1 MPKSN
6 APVKAAA
13 QSPTPAL
20 PAGGRWVPTAA
31 DLVAAA
37 RRRFLAGE
45 RCDIETL
52 AAELGVSRATAYRWA
67 GNNEQLMGEVVAS
80 MTEATFRRAMR
91 EAKGSGA
98 ARVLAV
104 MERGMRG
111 VATAGAYRSFLERDP
126 QKALRIVASKDG
138 PSQRRAIALHREL
151 LEEEIAKGQLQL
163 SVDTHT
169 MAYALVRIAESFL
182 YADLIAGETPDVDKA
197 LSVLRLML
205 R

>member
-1 MPKSN
+1 MPKNNSTRKLA
-6 APVKAAA
+6 APPAATA
-13 QSPTPAL
+13 SA
-20 PAGGRWVPTAA
+20 ATAA
-31 DLVAAA
+31 DLVTAA
-37 RRRFLAGE
+37 RRRFMAGE

-80 MTEATFRRAMR
+80 MTERTFRRAMR
-91 EAKGSGA
+91 DVRSSGT
-98 ARVLAV
+98 ARVLEV
-104 MERGMRG
+104 MERGMRSI
-111 VATAGAYRSFLERDP
+111 ATASVYRNFLERDP

-138 PSQRRAIALHREL
+138 PSQQRAIALHQEL
-151 LEEEIAKGQLQL
+151 LEEEIARGKLTL
-163 SVDTHT
+163 DVDTHT

-197 LSVLRLML
+197 LGVLKLML